1 MSTEDPDDAVLSPAP
16 SASSGSPHPS
26 GAGAD
31 AGSASDASSASA
43 ASHSGGDSSPVQ
55 PGAADSTSQ
64 GDSMQGDSMAA
75 DVQRQQSQQQSRPVT
90 SAQRGIRKEK
100 VYTDDTLRYNFLTTS
115 GEPHDLDEALS
126 NHNWKNA
133 MDLEYNALMN
143 NKTWHLVPPCKGR
156 NIIGCKWVYEIKRKS
171 DGTLDRYKARLVAK
185 GFKQRYG
192 IDYVDTF
199 SPVVKAAIIRTILS
213 IAVSRGWSF
222 RQLDVQNAFL
232 HGHLEEEVYMAQPPG
247 YEDKRKPNHV
257 CKLDKALLYG
267 LKQAPRAWY
276 SRLSSKLCD
285 IGFKLSKADTSLFFY
300 SKGGVTVF
308 VLIYVDD
315 IIVASSTQNAT
326 DALLSDLKQ
335 DFALKDL
342 GDLHYF
348 LGVDV
353 NKIRDGILLTQ
364 EKYASD
370 LLKRAGMENCKSSTT
385 PLSTVEKL
393 SAYNGSVLGVNDATK
408 YKSIVGAL

>member
-1 MSTEDPDDAVLSPAP
+1 MPSFLPLPRRPRDRHIHLALVQTLALPLTPPLQALPAIQEVT
-16 SASSGSPHPS
+16 
-26 GAGAD
+26 
-31 AGSASDASSASA
+31 A
-43 ASHSGGDSSPVQ
+43 ARCSLVQ
-55 PGAADSTSQ
+55 PTAHRRGTACRGTAWQPMCNGS
-64 GDSMQGDSMAA
+64 
-75 DVQRQQSQQQSRPVT
+75 SRNNSLALSLVP
-90 SAQRGIRKEK
+90 RGIRKEK

-143 NKTWHLVPPCKGR
+143 NKTWHLVPPCKGH

-370 LLKRAGMENCKSSTT
+370 LLKRAGMENFQHWWMAVKRILRYIKSSIDLGLRITKSS
-385 PLSTVEKL
+385 STL
-393 SAYNGSVLGVNDATK
+393 DL
-408 YKSIVGAL
+408 